1 MDFLSKK
8 MQKFSMKASG
18 MSDETIKD
26 MERQQEEMERQMK
39 QGGPSAVQEA
49 HMRQMEEMMK
59 QANAGLAGAR
69 MSIADEL
76 AKLAK
81 LRDQGVL
88 SEAEFQKMKN
98 EMMKNMG

>member
-1 MDFLSKK
+1 
-8 MQKFSMKASG
+8 
-18 MSDETIKD
+18 
-26 MERQQEEMERQMK
+26 MK

-49 HMRQMEEMMK
+49 HMKQMEEMMK

-69 MSIADEL
+69 ISIADEL

-98 EMMKNMG
+98 EMMKFYKFTFKNYFKKLNLDLIKPYKSLT